1 MPARPTRKI
10 YPTAKLT
17 ADNAGD
23 LELTTH
29 RRAVAS
35 ASAALTAPPQAPPS
49 YLSPLPESSPP
60 PPTDT
65 DEATD
70 FLQVQA
76 VQTLS
81 KRRSDVMS
89 STLSLESVIIVSP
102 TTSDG
107 DAIEAPVSKKAK
119 TSPSSGQDL
128 SHAPGPP
135 ADGSIIDI
143 NDIDDPGSEQL
154 NKSSPTAD
162 IKYFFSVV
170 PRVDGQT
177 KRQMKCN
184 LCAYVILFP
193 SIIFPQLIL
202 MVYQPR
208 SRLSKAGQISYWGTF
223 NTSAS
228 RSLNPLGKLQVFIY
242 LSIP

>member
-1 MPARPTRKI
+1 MPACPTQKI

-23 LELTTH
+23 LELTMH
-29 RRAVAS
+29 HRAVAS
-35 ASAALTAPPQAPPS
+35 ASAVLTALPQAPPS

-89 STLSLESVIIVSP
+89 STHSLKSVIIVSS
-102 TTSDG
+102 TTSNG
-107 DAIEAPVSKKAK
+107 DAIKAPVSKKAK

-128 SHAPGPP
+128 SHSPGTP
-135 ADGSIIDI
+135 ADSSIIDI
-143 NDIDDPGSEQL
+143 DDIDDPGSEQL
-154 NKSSPTAD
+154 NKSSPTA
-162 IKYFFSVV
+162 V
-170 PRVDGQT
+170 
-177 KRQMKCN
+177 
-184 LCAYVILFP
+184 
-193 SIIFPQLIL
+193 
-202 MVYQPR
+202 
-208 SRLSKAGQISYWGTF
+208 
-223 NTSAS
+223 S
-228 RSLNPLGKLQVFIY
+228 RSSPHKTYFMETQRRRSWAWPVW
-242 LSIP
+242 